1 MKSLGLK
8 DRQFVNKTIATAVV
22 FHLVSVM
29 MASRF
34 DSLLLTRIALTSGVG
49 LCFVAGPIFWLWHR
63 ATRSRGKVEQLNDI
77 RQVFAAGE
85 EIYQYDPRRY
95 FNESKGVFIGLA
107 DGTLKP
113 RYVPWNDYRST
124 HMQVLG
130 STGFGKG
137 VATAMFL
144 AQSLEAGEAVVVFD
158 PKNDKFAPNVL
169 YQVAQDCGA
178 PFYLI
183 DLRPGQKSQI
193 NIFRDCDAADIE
205 EVLNTAFDMAEK
217 GDITDFYRLF
227 DRKAATDVC
236 AIATAAKRSPT
247 MRDLVAAT
255 YQSKQVSIEDKKA
268 IKFQAD
274 LEELAKLEA
283 INALEGHNLAQ
294 ILSQRAVIYVVG
306 STRKVQTVRAQKM
319 LLLRLLQIIENRDL
333 RNPRPVAMML
343 DELKYLLSTAVLQAL
358 GTVRD
363 KGCHIMLAHQA
374 IEDLK
379 DCGGLEPNAVRGAVV
394 VNTGLKLIY
403 RSSDPDTLEWASD
416 LSGTIVVKQES
427 SHMQQGMFH
436 AAEGQYRD
444 IERNYITKNEILAMP
459 KQTGMF
465 YGSGLATIVKVSP
478 LPAGSRPQVIP
489 MTPAPAPQVT
499 HPEKTAATASA
510 NAEQHSQSDQ
520 STNGQKPATVNSAAF
535 LGQPTTDPQ
544 PNSRTAKE
552 DAD

>member
-1 MKSLGLK
+1 MNSLQV
-8 DRQFVNKTIATAVV
+8 RNRSVVNKVMASAVV

-34 DSLLLTRIALTSGVG
+34 ESLWLTRMALASGLG
-49 LCFVAGPIFWLWHR
+49 LCFVLGPIFWLWHR
-63 ATRSRGKVEQLNDI
+63 TTRRSNKIEQLNDI

-85 EIYQYDPRRY
+85 EVYKYTPREFFDPA
-95 FNESKGVFIGLA
+95 KGLFIGLT
-107 DGTLKP
+107 DGSLKP
-113 RYVPWNDYRST
+113 RYIPWNDYRST

-169 YQVAQDCGA
+169 YKAARDCGA

-183 DLRPGQKSQI
+183 DLRPDQPSQI
-193 NIFRDCDAADIE
+193 NIFRDCGAADIE
-205 EVLNTAFDMAEK
+205 EVLNTAFDMTEK
-217 GDITDFYRLF
+217 GDVTDFYRLF
-227 DRKAATDVC
+227 DRKAASDVC

-255 YQSKQVSIEDKKA
+255 YQSRHVNIEDKKA
-268 IKFQAD
+268 VKFQAD

-283 INALEGHNLAQ
+283 INAAEGHDLAQ
-294 ILSQRAVIYVVG
+294 ILSQQAVIYVIG

-319 LLLRLLQIIENRDL
+319 LLLRILQIIENRDL
-333 RNPRPVAMML
+333 NQARPVAMML

-374 IEDLK
+374 NDDLK
-379 DCGGLEPNAVRGAVV
+379 DCGGLDPNAVRGAVI

-403 RSSDPDTLEWASD
+403 RSSDPQTLEWASN
-416 LSGTIVVKQES
+416 LSGTIVVKQGS

-465 YGSGLATIVKVSP
+465 YGAGLATIVKVSP
-478 LPAGSRPQVIP
+478 LVAGPRPLVIHMP
-489 MTPAPAPQVT
+489 
-499 HPEKTAATASA
+499 AATKSMVGQGNTDPFQARVP
-510 NAEQHSQSDQ
+510 EQS
-520 STNGQKPATVNSAAF
+520 PSAASE
-535 LGQPTTDPQ
+535 
-544 PNSRTAKE
+544 NRTE
-552 DAD
+552 TLP